1 MPWNAPLPPSLSFNA
16 HLRSSRGPCSFTFV
30 LGRES
35 RQHHLP
41 PPPPYSTLPFH
52 FSPSF
57 YLPTYLPLPRSY
69 ALIRADVSLD
79 PGQILQPIRTHHSVR
94 CIRFLRIPSS
104 GRNRHLSDFIQ
115 FSRIHF
121 HFISFI
127 WSKYQSN
134 RLLLLHFYEIFE
146 KGVFSFL
153 DVLRKVVA

>member
-1 MPWNAPLPPSLSFNA
+1 MRWPHSSPMPWNAPLPPSLSFNA

-69 ALIRADVSLD
+69 ALIFE
-79 PGQILQPIRTHHSVR
+79 RTFRSTPAKFSN
-94 CIRFLRIPSS
+94 RFEPTIPFVV
-104 GRNRHLSDFIQ
+104 SDFCEFLPLGGIVTFPIL
-115 FSRIHF
+115 FSF
-121 HFISFI
+121 HAFIFISFDPFD
-127 WSKYQSN
+127 QNVN
-134 RLLLLHFYEIFE
+134 RTGYYYYIFM
-146 KGVFSFL
+146 KFLRRVSFL
-153 DVLRKVVA
+153 F